1 MWSSVRL
8 PALLTFGGST
18 IKHSL
23 KVKELILEHWPGKY
37 RPCWL
42 WHRKVSDLFSLYSLV
57 FCFSSPKRKKRLTWN
72 SAQPARLN
80 RLSGGR
86 ATPECEAT
94 ETNKQT
100 NKKTN
105 PHSDNPQTNRHG
117 MKDYGYTLQ
126 VFPVFDTWFISHM
139 NTSQSWL
146 CAVKCCYKKKLSFWK
161 KIYYIMTCVMICFKA
176 SGVILYS

>member
-1 MWSSVRL
+1 ML
-8 PALLTFGGST
+8 ALTLQSKWF
-18 IKHSL
+18 
-23 KVKELILEHWPGKY
+23 
-37 RPCWL
+37 
-42 WHRKVSDLFSLYSLV
+42 V
-57 FCFSSPKRKKRLTWN
+57 FFVFSSFLFFLSEEKKKADVKLVL
-72 SAQPARLN
+72 AQPARLN